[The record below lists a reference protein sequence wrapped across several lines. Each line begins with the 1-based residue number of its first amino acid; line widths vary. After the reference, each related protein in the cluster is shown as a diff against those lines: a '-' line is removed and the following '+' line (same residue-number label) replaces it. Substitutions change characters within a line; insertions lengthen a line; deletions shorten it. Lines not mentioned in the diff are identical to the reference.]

1 MRNTQLSK
9 YLLISIIIFICSIV
23 KGESVARIMKA
34 EGLVYIK
41 RLGMQTYAEA
51 AQVGAAINNGDAIK
65 VGEYGFAAVI
75 FLDDRSVVKIKADS
89 QFEFM
94 DTRNTRSL
102 NIEFGTIL
110 NKIEK
115 ENRNKTFRVVS
126 PVSVASVKGTEFSAM
141 IDPSGVDQFVGKE
154 GLFDVFNSVSGQTVS
169 VGPGQKAL
177 SGSTGSL
184 MQAPASPSDYP
195 KDPEL
200 EDIIQDNKPPSK
212 RVDPS
217 QSVPEPQNFESPDAD
232 NKINSNDGNQSDTEN
247 RNNNSEDPG
256 EQSSANN
263 SKPDSKPDVPK
274 KPFAMGLGIGSAT
287 IEGTLYN
294 QLALRPEINIAGI
307 GIGLDLVVYM
317 DNEGN
322 VREDEWDLKNDP
334 DIIYDKI
341 LYIRYGEKTSPFW
354 VKYGSIENM
363 TLGQG
368 GLMKGYSNMMEFP
381 TVRRVGINT
390 GFNIGPVGG
399 EVFLSNIKDFSRGGT
414 IMGLRA
420 QYKVSDALP
429 LTIGINYISDAN
441 MFSSLKDKDGDSFP
455 DIFDDF
461 PTDSSLWNDTDGDG
475 WPDPGHGMG
484 VPDSLID
491 IDSDGDNLVDTI
503 DDSITLKAR
512 PFSINDNKASVSAWS
527 FDISYPVLSSDM
539 LSLSVYTE
547 FNTLIFPEVATTN
560 DNSDTLFYRPKRSGT
575 GLTVP
580 GVRSTLFGLLN
591 ISLEYRSV
599 KGSYVPQFFDQAY
612 DLNRVVSISQGTET
626 IIRTKDMSIFSDYDD
641 SWSSNGLFGSAN
653 MNLFNLVN
661 FSASYA
667 SMATDTVEY
676 NSFNSVLTLNTDNIP
691 KLSTAT
697 AYYRRNNDKDPF
709 DFKNPSENTVM
720 GYRVGYEMSKGVSLI
735 WEYSEF
741 YRDNGTGKLEPV
753 KQTKVETAFSF

>member
-1 MRNTQLSK
+1 MRNKSK
-9 YLLISIIIFICSIV
+9 SIYLLVTITIMICSLV
-23 KGESVARIMKA
+23 QGESIARIMKA
-34 EGLVYIK
+34 EGLVFVK
-41 RLGMQTYAEA
+41 RLGMNSYDEPGQI
-51 AQVGAAINNGDAIK
+51 GAAINNGDAIK

-75 FLDDRSVVKIKADS
+75 FLDDRSVVKIKSDS

-94 DTRNTRSL
+94 DTKNTRSL

-154 GLFDVFNSVSGQTVS
+154 GLFEVFNSVSGQTVS

-184 MQAPASPSDYP
+184 MQAPATPADYP

-200 EDIIQDNKPPSK
+200 EDVMDNNKPPSK

-217 QSVPEPQNFESPDAD
+217 QSPSETQKFETPDAN
-232 NKINSNDGNQSDTEN
+232 NKSNDNNSKSSETDN
-247 RNNNSEDPG
+247 RNNSNSEPSSD
-256 EQSSANN
+256 QSSD
-263 SKPDSKPDVPK
+263 SDSKPDVPK
-274 KPFAMGLGIGSAT
+274 KPFGMGLGIGSAT
-287 IEGTLYN
+287 LDGTLYN

-322 VREDEWDLKNDP
+322 VREDEWDFKNDP
-334 DIIYDKI
+334 DLIYDKI
-341 LYIRYGEKTSPFW
+341 LYIRYGEKSSPVW
-354 VKYGSIENM
+354 AKYGSIENM

-368 GLMKGYSNMMEFP
+368 GLMQGYSNMMEFP

-390 GFNIGPVGG
+390 GFNVGPIGG

-420 QYKVSDALP
+420 QYRVSDALP
-429 LTIGINYISDAN
+429 ITIGLNYISDAN
-441 MFSSLKDKDGDSFP
+441 MFSSMKDKDGDSFP

-461 PTDSSLWNDTDGDG
+461 PSDSSLWNDTDGDG
-475 WPDPGHGMG
+475 WPDPGHGES
-484 VPDSLID
+484 VSDSLVD
-491 IDSDGDNLVDTI
+491 IDADGDNLVDTV
-503 DDSITLKAR
+503 DDTIALKAR
-512 PFSINDNKASVSAWS
+512 PFSVNDNKASVSAWS
-527 FDISYPVLSSDM
+527 LDISYPVLSGDIF
-539 LSLSVYTE
+539 SLSVYAE
-547 FNTLIFPEVATTN
+547 FNSLSFPEIVTISN
-560 DNSDTLFYRPKRSGT
+560 NLDTLFYRPKRFGT

-580 GVRSTLFGLLN
+580 GLRSTLFGLLN

-612 DLNRVVSISQGTET
+612 DLNRVVSISQGNET

-667 SMATDTVEY
+667 SMAADTVEY

-691 KLSTAT
+691 KLSIAT
-697 AYYRRNNDKDPF
+697 AFYRRNNDKKPF
-709 DFKNPSENTVM
+709 DFKNPSENTIL

>member
-247 RNNNSEDPG
+247 RNNNSEAPG

-341 LYIRYGEKTSPFW
+341 LYIRFGEKTSSFW